1 MGKRE
6 VELSKDGAPS
16 KGSWMCPKCK
26 KDVQGSSATAGRTL
40 AHTVITRVWVVAL
53 TLSPKSLFSL
63 SPCAPCPWP
72 SQMNSTNGP
81 LSADWGNSQSLFQF
95 MPTQPVVALR
105 RS

>member
-1 MGKRE
+1 MDSTRE
-6 VELSKDGAPS
+6 VELSKDGAS
-16 KGSWMCPKCK
+16 RKGNWPKD
-26 KDVQGSSATAGRTL
+26 DVQGSSATAGRTL
-40 AHTVITRVWVVAL
+40 AHTVIVRVWVVAL
-53 TLSPKSLFSL
+53 NLSPKSLFSL